1 MERKFVTWNS
11 IQCQYGS
18 GSWAVI
24 DGILT
29 VRTAT
34 GSKTAPLDGTAPE
47 LLATV
52 LMGEIARDHQSITA

>member
-1 MERKFVTWNS
+1 MQRNFVTWNS

-34 GSKTAPLDGTAPE
+34 GSKAAPLDGASPE
-47 LLATV
+47 LLATI